1 MLNQFHFT
9 FALAPLLTL
18 VLTCSGT
25 QASEGIVA
33 PSTTPL
39 SRVIRNIENRGIKP
53 VSASADGRQW
63 VIDGIEKKKSVRIW
77 VNASNGGIMKREEI
91 DELEP
96 IESPLK
102 MSKVVRKMEEA
113 NPGPI
118 YRVHFA
124 KDRWIIETR
133 RGKTTTIVELSSK
146 TGELLLGKDAP

>member
-1 MLNQFHFT
+1 MLNPFQLT
-9 FALAPLLTL
+9 FSLAALLTL
-18 VLTCSGT
+18 ALVCFEA

-53 VSASADGRQW
+53 VSVSAEGRQW
-63 VIDGIEKKKSVRIW
+63 VIDGIEKKASVRIW

-91 DELEP
+91 AELEP

-133 RGKTTTIVELSSK
+133 RGKTTTMVELSSK
-146 TGELLLGKDAP
+146 TGDLLMGKDEP